1 MQLITKYDNP
11 GIITTSNYYAEKD
24 EDTCN
29 SCFTCVDRCN
39 VHAIKIDNERTVI
52 SREKCIGCGLCASTC
67 PTGSIT
73 MAIKSPAEASPIFSH
88 ETEMLQAMGKET
100 GKHFPFE

>member
-1 MQLITKYDNP
+1 MV
-11 GIITTSNYYAEKD
+11 TTSNYYAEKNY
-24 EDTCN
+24 DTCTT
-29 SCFTCVDRCN
+29 CKTCVDRCN

-73 MAIKSPAEASPIFSH
+73 MVHKSPAEAPPIFSR
-88 ETEMLQAMGKET
+88 EMEMLQAMSRET
-100 GKHFPFE
+100 GKKFPFE

>member
-1 MQLITKYDNP
+1 MV
-11 GIITTSNYYAEKD
+11 TTSNYYAAKD
-24 EDTCN
+24 DDTCN

-39 VHAIKIDNERTVI
+39 VHAIKVDNEWTVI

-73 MAIKSPAEASPIFSH
+73 MVHKSPAEAPPIFSR
-88 ETEMLQAMGKET
+88 EMEMLQAMGKEA
-100 GKHFPFE
+100 GKKFPFD

>member
-1 MQLITKYDNP
+1 MV
-11 GIITTSNYYAEKD
+11 TTSNYYAEKD
-24 EDTCN
+24 DDTCN

-73 MAIKSPAEASPIFSH
+73 MVQQITCRSSRHFLTRNGDAAGNGEGKGKEIPVRVELKSKIKS
-88 ETEMLQAMGKET
+88 
-100 GKHFPFE
+100 

>member
-1 MQLITKYDNP
+1 ML
-11 GIITTSNYYAEKD
+11 TTSSYYAEKD
-24 EDTCN
+24 DDTCN

-39 VHAIKIDNERTVI
+39 VHAIKADGERTVI

-73 MAIKSPAEASPIFSH
+73 MVHKSPAEAPPIFSR
-88 ETEMLQAMGKET
+88 EMEMLQAIGKEK
-100 GKHFPFE
+100 GKKFPFE

>member
-1 MQLITKYDNP
+1 ML
-11 GIITTSNYYAEKD
+11 TTSNYYAEKD
-24 EDTCN
+24 DDTCN

-39 VHAIKIDNERTVI
+39 VHAIIVDGERTVI

-73 MAIKSPAEASPIFSH
+73 MVHKSPAETPPIFSR
-88 ETEMLQAMGKET
+88 EMEMLQAIGKEK
-100 GKHFPFE
+100 GKKFPFE